1 MAMARLLSFSIA
13 IFCLFVSL
21 SAQIPFSGTPG
32 ENSRLGG
39 LNVIA
44 GTVHWPDGSKVD
56 RRISVKIR
64 PQTSGDIMLTTDE
77 SGQFVLINLRA
88 GTYNVIIDRE
98 EGFEPVNQIV
108 DIVSDGDRL
117 KPVYTVSIR
126 LVAKKNTEPKA
137 TVVSAETAG
146 IPKRAKDLYV
156 RALELARAGDSTESI
171 RQLKLAVAEYSN
183 FIEALNE
190 MAVQYQKLGEL
201 EKADEALVE
210 ALKIRPDAFEPMMN
224 RGIVLFRLERYDA
237 AEELLRKI
245 VSSAEPRPLAHFYLG
260 RTLAKLGRA
269 ADAEQELLK
278 SLEKGNEAE
287 MKEAHR
293 MLASIYIERDDRPK
307 AAASLERYIAL
318 APNAPDIDRLKAAL
332 ADIKRAIG
340 KP

>member
-1 MAMARLLSFSIA
+1 
-13 IFCLFVSL
+13 
-21 SAQIPFSGTPG
+21 
-32 ENSRLGG
+32 
-39 LNVIA
+39 
-44 GTVHWPDGSKVD
+44 
-56 RRISVKIR
+56 
-64 PQTSGDIMLTTDE
+64 MLTTDE